1 MRDYAKEGIQ
11 HFYFMMLQKDEF
23 IDATK
28 RGGIGRF
35 ANHSCAPN
43 CYVAKWTVGARVRMG
58 IFAKRRIQRGEE
70 LTFNYNVDRYGHEA
84 QTCYC
89 GEPNCVGYIGGKT
102 QTDVAVI
109 DDVYLEALG
118 ITDADELMEL
128 KGSKKKKGKKIDDPD
143 FMVRVT
149 FTVPL

>member
-1 MRDYAKEGIQ
+1 
-11 HFYFMMLQKDEF
+11 MLSHQ
-23 IDATK
+23 
-28 RGGIGRF
+28 
-35 ANHSCAPN
+35 
-43 CYVAKWTVGARVRMG
+43 
-58 IFAKRRIQRGEE
+58 
-70 LTFNYNVDRYGHEA
+70 A

-143 FMVRVT
+143 FMVRISTPVSPMSILIVT
-149 FTVPL
+149 AAQDEAHQARGGAEGRAGVAAGAECEGVIQDPPAAEGAFLSSSHHNPFSFHSI